1 MILAVFVAFS
11 LNHSIRTLRA
21 LGTLA
26 AALAQIMI
34 AWSIVFAKLDVTF
47 AAIPAGAGL
56 ADRIKP
62 FVLNGQAAI
71 ATVAAGF
78 L

>member
-1 MILAVFVAFS
+1 
-11 LNHSIRTLRA
+11 
-21 LGTLA
+21 LGTLT
-26 AALAQIMI
+26 AALALIMI
-34 AWSIVFAKLDVTF
+34 AWSIVFANLDGTF